1 MISKDTARHYLWG
14 EGCDGWELLMAEGLN
29 IIQERMPP
37 GTSDVRHYHRAAHQF
52 FFVLSGTATFEIN
65 GQREVLQNHQG
76 IEVPPGIPHQIFNES
91 ENDVE
96 FLLIAHPPS
105 RGDRVLLE

>member
-1 MISKDTARHYLWG
+1 MINKDTARHYLWG
-14 EGCDGWELLMAEGLN
+14 EGCDGWDLLMAEGLN

-37 GTSDVRHYHRAAHQF
+37 GTSEVRHYHQSARQF
-52 FFVLSGTATFEIN
+52 FFVLSGTVTVEIN
-65 GQREVLQNHQG
+65 GQREVLQQHQG
-76 IEVPPGIPHQIFNES
+76 IEVLPGIPHQVFNES

-105 RGDRVLLE
+105 RGDRVLLD